1 MTRTAPA
8 RSLAL
13 RTVPALAVAAVLLTA
28 CGPAAGS
35 TAAAGSAAPSSAARS
50 RPAGFGG
57 VAGPIA
63 SVGAGHFTVT
73 ETTGTATVDYTATT
87 VFDLTATG
95 TRTDVRTGLCVVV
108 GEAAGSDASTGSVD
122 ASSVR
127 ISLPVNGSCA
137 GGAAFGRGGFGFP
150 GGGQRPS
157 GAPGRF
163 GGGAGGGGILIGT
176 VASVGG
182 AGFVV
187 TVTSSGGS
195 ATAAA
200 GTTTA
205 VTVSGAT
212 TYTVTTKA
220 AASDLTVGQCA
231 RVSTGFGPRAAS
243 GSAAPGSTARP
254 TGAPTGPVTAASVT
268 LSAPVNGSCADAGP
282 RFGAGRTSG
291 STGAGA

>member
-1 MTRTAPA
+1 MIRTAPA

-13 RTVPALAVAAVLLTA
+13 RTVPALAAAAVLLTA
-28 CGPAAGS
+28 CGPAAS
-35 TAAAGSAAPSSAARS
+35 SASAAGSSAPSSAARS

-57 VAGPIA
+57 FGGVAGPIA
-63 SVGAGHFTVT
+63 SVGTGSFTVT
-73 ETTGTATVDYTATT
+73 ENSGTATVDYTGTT
-87 VFDLTATG
+87 VFELMATG
-95 TRTDVRTGLCVVV
+95 TLTDVRAGSCVVV

-127 ISLPVNGSCA
+127 VSQPVKGSCT
-137 GGAAFGRGGFGFP
+137 GGAAVGRGGFT
-150 GGGQRPS
+150 GGSGRGQRPS

-163 GGGAGGGGILIGT
+163 AGGGGGILVGT
-176 VASVGG
+176 VASATGS
-182 AGFVV
+182 GFVV

-212 TYTVTTKA
+212 TYMVTTTGA
-220 AASDLTVGQCA
+220 ARDLAVGQCA
-231 RVSTGFGPRAAS
+231 RVSTGARRAAGS
-243 GSAAPGSTARP
+243 GSAAPGSAARP
-254 TGAPTGPVTAASVT
+254 TAAPTGPVTAAAVT
-268 LSAPVNGSCADAGP
+268 LSAPVHGSCSGP
-282 RFGAGRTSG
+282 RSGADRASG